1 MSQQSILSAQA
12 RWNTFLSQTSGMKV
26 TNFKIIPGYGTSWT
40 QDGVNRSARLPEVE
54 QSDADFINELTRL
67 ATGTS
72 ENPAV
77 NLKVDP
83 ALTGTVGGFKWWVWP
98 LLILIIW
105 FLWKKFF
112 KKKRR

>member
-72 ENPAV
+72 ANPAV
-77 NLKVDP
+77 NLTVDP
-83 ALTGTVGGFKWWVWP
+83 SLPFSGSWPWWIWA